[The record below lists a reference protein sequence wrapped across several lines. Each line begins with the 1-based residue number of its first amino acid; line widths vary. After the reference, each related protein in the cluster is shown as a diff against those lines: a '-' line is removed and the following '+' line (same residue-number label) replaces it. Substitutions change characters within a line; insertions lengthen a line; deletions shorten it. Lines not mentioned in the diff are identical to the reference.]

1 MSMFSDL
8 AKIVDLLRSALS
20 FLMNIKTKAEREK
33 TILDILKTYFLM
45 KDIVDDGILLLSSAG
60 KDPVKKISVM
70 GANHAIKILKEWDL
84 IVRKQ
89 GLRLFR
95 LQEYIGGQNH
105 LVIINPEL
113 KEKIDTVIGYKMDRT
128 VTLHGIGVALFF
140 KNLFPIEDNE
150 KEKAKYVLLL
160 LGAKKDGSLDI
171 EKAYSEINQL
181 QQSLKAYREVLERL
195 VSKEELL
202 SLSERA
208 RKETLMS
215 SNA

>member
-8 AKIVDLLRSALS
+8 AKIVDLLLSALS
-20 FLMNIKTKAEREK
+20 FLRNIKTKAEREK

-60 KDPVKKISVM
+60 EDPVKKISVM
-70 GANHAIKILKEWDL
+70 DANHAIKTLKEWDL

-113 KEKIDTVIGYKMDRT
+113 KEKIDTVIGYKMGRT
-128 VTLHGIGVALFF
+128 VTLHGIGAALFF

-181 QQSLKAYREVLERL
+181 QQSLKAYREVLESL
-195 VSKEELL
+195 VLKEELL
-202 SLSERA
+202 SLSDRA
-208 RKETLMS
+208 RKETLM
-215 SNA
+215 